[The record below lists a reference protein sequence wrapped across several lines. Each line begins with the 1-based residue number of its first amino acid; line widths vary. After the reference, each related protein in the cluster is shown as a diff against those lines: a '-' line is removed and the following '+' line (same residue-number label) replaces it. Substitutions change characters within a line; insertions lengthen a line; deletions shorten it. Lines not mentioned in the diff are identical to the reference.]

1 MLTSLTKRERFL
13 RAIRREPVDRPPVW
27 LMRQAGR
34 YLPEYRAIKQHHSF
48 SDLCRTPDLAAEVS
62 LQPCRIF
69 DVDGIIV
76 FNDIL
81 IPLENMGF
89 SVLFTETGPEVQPP
103 LRSEEILADIHK
115 ATFDEAPPVF
125 DTIRR
130 IRAQAGPDVPIL
142 GFIGAPFT
150 MAAYAV
156 EGSMSKNFIRIKDL
170 RFQNPNL
177 LKRVLE
183 IITET
188 VLGYIRIQIDAG
200 ADIVQVFDTWAGIL
214 TFSDYREFALP
225 YQKLIAEAVRKE
237 GRPVILYVNGC
248 APYLP
253 VIAESHIDVLSVDW
267 RTNLRDAYD
276 ALRGRCAVQGNL
288 DPCALFAPPET
299 VADLTR
305 RMIVEFS
312 RCTGHIANLGH
323 GILPNTRVESVHAF
337 VETVRNYRYG

>member
-1 MLTSLTKRERFL
+1 MQSQMSKRERFL
-13 RAIRREPVDRPPVW
+13 RAIRQEPVDRPPVW

-34 YLPEYRAIKQHHSF
+34 YLPEYQALKQHHSF

-62 LQPCRIF
+62 LQPYRIF

-81 IPLENMGF
+81 IPLEYMGF

-115 ATFDEAPPVF
+115 ANFDKTPPVF
-125 DTIRR
+125 ETIRK
-130 IRAQAGPDVPIL
+130 IRAQVDSNVPIL

-156 EGSMSKNFIRIKDL
+156 EGSMSRNFVQIKDL
-170 RFQNPNL
+170 RFQNPGL
-177 LKRVLE
+177 LKQILE

-200 ADIVQVFDTWAGIL
+200 ADVVQVFDTWAGIL
-214 TFSDYREFALP
+214 TPSDYREFALP
-225 YQKLIAEAVRKE
+225 YQKVIAEAVRKE

-248 APYLP
+248 APYLEA
-253 VIAESHIDVLSVDW
+253 IAESQIDVLSVDW
-267 RTNLRDAYD
+267 RTDLRDAYHG
-276 ALRGRCAVQGNL
+276 LHSRCAVQGNL
-288 DPCALFAPPET
+288 DPCALFASPDT
-299 VADLTR
+299 VADLTKA
-305 RMIVEFS
+305 MIQGFGQH
-312 RCTGHIANLGH
+312 TGHIANLGH
-323 GILPNTRVESVHAF
+323 GVLPNSRVESAHAF